1 MIQAEKNSTLNR
13 NINQMPIDLQAYKLF
28 KNKKIESFS
37 LFEKQ
42 GHCNHN
48 YVVVSEG
55 KSYLIRK
62 FKLTND
68 RKAEFKIQKAV
79 AKKKIGAT
87 PLLLDEQNGVIIANY
102 IEGKHQTQ
110 LNQQMLKKMAKL
122 LKKLHKIKIR
132 LKRNSFKNNFNFN
145 NKKVKK
151 AFIVL
156 EKEKKEYALGHND
169 LHPQNILF
177 HKSEIK
183 LIDWEYARNSD
194 IYFDLVSIIIE
205 YKLNRRDRQTFLK
218 SYFLREQINY
228 KKIEAFTLIHKEFW
242 RLWFKRLEKGEL

>member
-1 MIQAEKNSTLNR
+1 ML
-13 NINQMPIDLQAYKLF
+13 IDLQQYELF
-28 KNKKIESFS
+28 RDKEIEHFT
-37 LFEKQ
+37 LLENQ
-42 GHCNHN
+42 GHCNYN
-48 YVVVSEG
+48 YLVVSEHR
-55 KSYLIRK
+55 KYLVRE

-68 RKAEFKIQKAV
+68 RKSEFKIQKAV

-87 PLLLDEQNGVIIANY
+87 PLLLDEQNGLIIAQY
-102 IEGKHQTQ
+102 IEGEHQTK

-132 LKRNSFKNNFNFN
+132 QRKNSFKNNFTFRD
-145 NKKVKK
+145 KKVKK

-205 YKLNRRDRQTFLK
+205 YKLNKRDKQTFLK
-218 SYFLREQINY
+218 NYFLLEQINY
-228 KKIEAFTLIHKEFW
+228 KKIEAFTLIYKELW
-242 RLWFKRLEKGEL
+242 RLWFERLERGEL